1 MRKKMKQTKNHPS
14 FKTSRIVFYRKR
26 INIYIWHVDILKGN
40 CIRKPNTVVKKTRYE
55 CNDLEFI

>member
-26 INIYIWHVDILKGN
+26 INIHVYIWHVDILKGN
-40 CIRKPNTVVKKTRYE
+40 CTVLENLIQLWKK
-55 CNDLEFI
+55 NKI